1 MEISCSMIRNQ
12 ILKDVKEEIER
23 LNITPSLVIVTCSN
37 DEASKIYVRNKIKTA
52 NEVGIKVKHY
62 NLDPARTTQEGLQE
76 LVHNLNYHYNSVMV
90 QLPLDKKFDESKVL
104 NCIDPSRDCDG
115 LTEKQRVMLED
126 NHSDAL
132 VPPTAMAAFEIMNE
146 VYRTDDFS
154 GREVLIINRS
164 KLVGIPLDKLLRN
177 HNATVTVAHSKTRT
191 DINDLLRDNEYD
203 VVVTA
208 TGSHIIEEER
218 MCNTLIIDCGIAGKE
233 NGKIIRDV
241 IRSGEKSN
249 VYAGAVGVITVACLM
264 RNVLECCKQQNR

>member
-1 MEISCSMIRNQ
+1 MEISCSMIRNR
-12 ILKDVKEEIER
+12 ILNEVKEEIER

-37 DEASKIYVRNKIKTA
+37 DESSKIYVRNKIKTA

-62 NLDPARTTQEGLQE
+62 KLDPARTTQEGLQE

-90 QLPLDKKFDESKVL
+90 QLPLDKKFNESKVL
-104 NCIDPSRDCDG
+104 KCINPSRDCDG

-146 VYRTDDFS
+146 VYRTNDFS
-154 GREVLIINRS
+154 GKDVLIVNRS

-177 HNATVTVAHSKTRT
+177 HNATVTVAHSKTRV

-208 TGSHIIEEER
+208 TGSHIIEEET

-233 NGKIIRDV
+233 DGKIIRDV

>member
-12 ILKDVKEEIER
+12 ILKEVKEEIER
-23 LNITPSLVIVTCSN
+23 LSITPSLVIVTCSA

-62 NLDPARTTQEGLQE
+62 KLDPERTTQEGLQE

-104 NCIDPSRDCDG
+104 NCINSSRDCDG
-115 LTEKQRVMLED
+115 LTRTQRVMLED
-126 NHSDAL
+126 NDSDAL

-154 GREVLIINRS
+154 GKDVLIISRS
-164 KLVGIPLDKLLRN
+164 QLIGIPLEKLLRN
-177 HNATVTVAHSKTRT
+177 HNATVTIAHSKTRT
-191 DINDLLRDNEYD
+191 DINDLLRDSNYQII
-203 VVVTA
+203 VT
-208 TGSHIIEEER
+208 GIGKHIIDEENIR
-218 MCNTLIIDCGIAGKE
+218 NTLIVDCGISGKD